1 MTALHQAAVDDDVNT
16 VRCLVDKGADLN
28 IKDDNGGVGEWNYT
42 ADCKSLV
49 QVCVPSHP
57 TMCLRPLLVNG

>member
-28 IKDDNGGVGEWNYT
+28 IKDDNGGVGE
-42 ADCKSLV
+42 
-49 QVCVPSHP
+49 
-57 TMCLRPLLVNG
+57 